1 MVPSGDINPAAN
13 IQSPEPRIAS
23 NSLDSIQSKVP
34 NLT

>member
-13 IQSPEPRIAS
+13 IQSPEPRMTY
-23 NSLDSIQSKVP
+23 NPLDGTQPKVS